1 MVPRDF
7 DALLIDLDG
16 TLVSD
21 TGEVRPRNLESLR
34 RLHADGVRVMLA
46 TGRSEVGARPIV
58 EELGFDTPAIVFN
71 GAGVYCPVERRLLE
85 ERVLSDRT
93 VECALAYAVTRDL
106 LPVVVRAGAKY
117 SLRPRNAHEERAL
130 AYFHGLAVVEPHELP
145 VEHAIRVTVFSSV
158 HPSSDALAT
167 ELEAAVERPIY
178 VTHFPLQ
185 VLADHRQSPL
195 LVADVQPPCRGKA
208 EGLRLLQELY
218 GIPPERV
225 VAIGDATNDVPM
237 FTGAGLGVAMENSME
252 EALAAADRVIGS
264 NNSDAIAQLVEEL
277 FRAPR

>member
-1 MVPRDF
+1 MSASY
-7 DALLIDLDG
+7 DAILLDLDG
-16 TLVSD
+16 TLFTD
-21 TGEVRPRNLESLR
+21 EGEIRPTTLASLR
-34 RLHADGVRVMLA
+34 AAHASGVRIMLA

-93 VECALAYAVTRDL
+93 VEGALAYAVTRDL
-106 LPVVVRAGAKY
+106 LPVVIRAGAKY
-117 SLRPRNAHEERAL
+117 SLRPRDAHEERAI
-130 AYFHGLAVVEPHELP
+130 AYFHGLSVLEPHELP
-145 VEHAIRVTVFSSV
+145 LERAIRVTIFSGV

-185 VLADHRQSPL
+185 ALADHRESPL

-237 FTGAGLGVAMENSME
+237 FAGAGLGVAMENSME

-277 FRAPR
+277 FRTPR